1 MILKADR
8 ISDEKLDALDEQHDG
23 RILHAWQPAIPR
35 RGKEA
40 PEGAAAWEAV
50 FRAPSRREMML
61 FQQSIDSAASA
72 ATRALAPENLARACV
87 IHVTGSAKAPAE
99 AFGDLVERFPGIP
112 AYVST
117 GLARLAG
124 FVIDAHEK
132 L

>member
-35 RGKEA
+35 RGKDA

-87 IHVTGSAKAPAE
+87 IHVTGSTKPAAE

-112 AYVST
+112 AYVGT

-124 FVIDAHEK
+124 FVIDQHEK

>member
-8 ISDEKLDALDEQHDG
+8 ISDEQLDALDAPHDG
-23 RILHAWQPAIPR
+23 RILHAWQPAIAR
-35 RGKEA
+35 RGREV
-40 PEGAAAWEAV
+40 PEDAAAWEAV

-61 FQQSIDSAASA
+61 FTQSIDSAASA

-87 IHVTGSAKAPAE
+87 LHVSGSSKPAGE
-99 AFGDLVERFPGIP
+99 AFGELVERFPGVP